1 MKKEAKQFVEDLR
14 AIKNYWIEAGKDAGY
29 DTAQTCN
36 GLVFSILS
44 YIDGCAGANDCH
56 MFLITD
62 SVTGVVIND
71 EDMLHE
77 HYYTKKEKK

>member
-14 AIKNYWIEAGKDAGY
+14 AIKDHWIEAGKEAGY
-29 DTAQTCN
+29 DTAQVCN

-44 YIDGCAGANDCH
+44 YLDGCAGAN
-56 MFLITD
+56 MFLIID
-62 SVTGVVIND
+62 SGTWAIIND